1 METSYVDCDTK
12 MLRCV
17 HRHGNTIGSGRQ
29 SMQRRRRDGK
39 GGSARRG
46 LDKGGLVFE
55 EHRSS
60 LFKDADV
67 QSVAMAN
74 ELLLTIHA
82 IVETGDYWD

>member
-1 METSYVDCDTK
+1 MCPPAWEHYWEWQTEHAEKT
-12 MLRCV
+12 
-17 HRHGNTIGSGRQ
+17 Q
-29 SMQRRRRDGK
+29 DGK

-55 EHRSS
+55 EHRCS

-74 ELLLTIHA
+74 ELLSTIHA